1 MNNKIL
7 FITVFISN
15 IAFGAVLSLPNTTK
29 LTNTKNTNR
38 IVQKSA
44 QKLYNRGLERN
55 IATSKIE
62 ASLQN
67 TPDTTQMMAQNILAS
82 LPILKE
88 DDITSFIAHAS
99 LHNKTL
105 DLSSYEDIIAL
116 MQHHSPTLLDK
127 EIVQKIE
134 KVSNENERLKII
146 GNFA

>member
-15 IAFGAVLSLPNTTK
+15 IAFGAVLSLPNTIK

-38 IVQKSA
+38 VVQKSA
-44 QKLYNRGLERN
+44 QKLYNKGLERN

-67 TPDTTQMMAQNILAS
+67 SPHITQMMAQNILAS
-82 LPILKE
+82 LAGLKE
-88 DDITSFIAHAS
+88 DDIASFIAHAS
-99 LHNKTL
+99 LHKQTV
-105 DLSSYEDIIAL
+105 DLSAYEDIIAL
-116 MQHHSPTLLDK
+116 VQQHSPILLDK
-127 EIVQKIE
+127 ELAQKIE

-146 GNFA
+146 GNLA

>member
-67 TPDTTQMMAQNILAS
+67 TPHITQMMAQNILAS

-88 DDITSFIAHAS
+88 DDIASFIAHAS
-99 LHNKTL
+99 LHNKTI

-116 MQHHSPTLLDK
+116 IQHHSPTLLDK

>member
-15 IAFGAVLSLPNTTK
+15 IAFGAILSLPKTIK
-29 LTNTKNTNR
+29 ITNIKNTNR

-44 QKLYNRGLERN
+44 QKLCNKGLERN
-55 IATSKIE
+55 IVTSKIE

-67 TPDTTQMMAQNILAS
+67 TPDITQMMAQNILAS
-82 LPILKE
+82 LPTLKE
-88 DDITSFIAHAS
+88 DDIASFIADAS